1 MANAF
6 CCLRRCF
13 GDTNPGHIRLKEIPC
28 VQLDTSNMGS
38 EVVIVK
44 NGRRICGTG
53 AAFSNAPINQDK
65 AYFEIKIQSSG
76 VWGVGLATR
85 KCSINKVPLG
95 DTEESWVLRH
105 DGRLFHKNEEQGKLP
120 EVPQEGDVVGLTYDH
135 VELNFWINDKPMN
148 IPMLG
153 IKGTV
158 FPVFYVD
165 EGATLDVQ
173 FTNFYNDPPDGFD
186 SIMIE
191 QSLL

>member
-1 MANAF
+1 MADVF
-6 CCLRRCF
+6 CCLRRLF
-13 GDTNPGHIRLKEIPC
+13 GSSNPGHITLQEIPS

-44 NGRRICGTG
+44 
-53 AAFSNAPINQDK
+53 
-65 AYFEIKIQSSG
+65 SG

-85 KCSINKVPLG
+85 KCGVDKLPLG

-105 DGRLFHKNEEQGKLP
+105 DGKLYHNGEERGKMPQPL
-120 EVPQEGDVVGLTYDH
+120 QEGDVVGLTYDH
-135 VELNFWINDKPMN
+135 VELNFRLNDKPTN
-148 IPMLG
+148 TPFTG

-158 FPVFYVD
+158 YPVFYVD
-165 EGATLDVQ
+165 DGATLDVQ
-173 FTNFYNDPPDGFD
+173 FTNFYNTPPFGYD

>member
-1 MANAF
+1 MADVF
-6 CCLRRCF
+6 CCLRRLF
-13 GDTNPGHIRLKEIPC
+13 GSSNPGHITLQEIPS

-44 NGRRICGTG
+44 SGKRICGTG

-65 AYFEIKIQSSG
+65 AYFEIKVQSSG

-85 KCSINKVPLG
+85 KCGVDKLPLG

-105 DGRLFHKNEEQGKLP
+105 DGKLYHNGEERGKMPQPL
-120 EVPQEGDVVGLTYDH
+120 QEGDVVGLTYDH
-135 VELNFWINDKPMN
+135 VELNFRLNDKPTN
-148 IPMLG
+148 TPFTG

-158 FPVFYVD
+158 YPVFYVD
-165 EGATLDVQ
+165 DGATLDVQ
-173 FTNFYNDPPDGFD
+173 FTNFYNTPPFGYD